1 MLPSLVMGASAFAI
15 YRLVRPKTL
24 IAEYQLRLMQAQT
37 QSAPISLHIRIHTI
51 CLVLAAL
58 LQTITIA
65 VCGLPLLTKETVMSS
80 LVILSGYQMFSI
92 VLVLPLF
99 LALFRLYKIPLFT
112 RFSSG
117 LVTADALIQV
127 NVFLLLAGML
137 LPVFEY
143 CILQLGLAPVA
154 AWLVKDVFRINM
166 ALSTMPLAI
175 LSMCMVTKNADNII
189 PKGMKVE
196 ELRHYRILIE
206 DTKRDDSQLK
216 WRPDEEL
223 SRMIDVAHCSGDLIT
238 ADGLSKVLLLRH
250 THRN

>member
-1 MLPSLVMGASAFAI
+1 
-15 YRLVRPKTL
+15 
-24 IAEYQLRLMQAQT
+24 
-37 QSAPISLHIRIHTI
+37 
-51 CLVLAAL
+51 
-58 LQTITIA
+58 
-65 VCGLPLLTKETVMSS
+65 
-80 LVILSGYQMFSI
+80 
-92 VLVLPLF
+92 
-99 LALFRLYKIPLFT
+99 
-112 RFSSG
+112 
-117 LVTADALIQV
+117 
-127 NVFLLLAGML
+127 
-137 LPVFEY
+137 
-143 CILQLGLAPVA
+143 
-154 AWLVKDVFRINM
+154 M

-216 WRPDEEL
+216 WRSDEEL